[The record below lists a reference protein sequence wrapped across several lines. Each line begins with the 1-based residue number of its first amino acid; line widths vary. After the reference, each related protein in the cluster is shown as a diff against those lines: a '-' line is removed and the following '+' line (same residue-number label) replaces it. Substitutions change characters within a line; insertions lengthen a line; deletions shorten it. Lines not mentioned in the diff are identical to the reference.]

1 MTPDS
6 NRGYVQVYTGD
17 GKGKTTAAIGLAIRA
32 LGAGKRVLFV
42 QFMKQPTYS
51 EHEMLSNF
59 SPNLKLVTLGKPYF
73 IARSDQV
80 SPETATA
87 MGDKIV
93 LYEPG
98 QPPADYVALIRTG
111 LSLAQAAF
119 RSRDYDVIVLD
130 ELCVALHLG
139 LITWQEV
146 RTILEE
152 RPQTVEVVIT
162 GRGAPEE
169 LIDCADLVT
178 EMREVKHYYHQGV
191 PARVGIEN

>member
-1 MTPDS
+1 MSPDS
-6 NRGYVQVYTGD
+6 HLP
-17 GKGKTTAAIGLAIRA
+17 II
-32 LGAGKRVLFV
+32 
-42 QFMKQPTYS
+42 
-51 EHEMLSNF
+51 
-59 SPNLKLVTLGKPYF
+59 
-73 IARSDQV
+73 
-80 SPETATA
+80 
-87 MGDKIV
+87 
-93 LYEPG
+93 
-98 QPPADYVALIRTG
+98 ALIRTG

-146 RTILEE
+146 QTILEE